1 VGARIEKGRLPPQ
14 IHCLLGNVENTANAD
29 LYIESAQD
37 HLAVR
42 DTHETGD
49 ARGPRRSRMRAVLPW
64 ILRFRLELILIVALG
79 GLALATGMTAAPLV
93 DWDEATYA
101 EVAHEAIANHSYLD
115 FTWNGQAYV
124 KKPPLLFWALIGSF
138 KALGESEFAA
148 RLPSVAAG
156 LATLLLIYLTAAGV
170 AGRLAGTLAA
180 LAPLQF
186 YFFIARGGRDCATD
200 APLLFFLTLA
210 LYALLHARE
219 DRRFCALAGVAS
231 GLAILSKG
239 LAGIIPLIIAPLAV
253 FVLPGFEAV
262 GIAGLAIIFG
272 CALAVA
278 APWYLYEALHNP
290 LFWTSFVHHETI
302 ARVAGHLEDETHP
315 GWYTLHGF
323 WKEVHFLWPLVL
335 PLAAFAVV
343 VIRRR
348 TLRGTFVAGA
358 CWLGSIGPAMGLW
371 MVWLVVALSAAGAVQ
386 TKLPWYILPA
396 FVPTALLAGTLAA
409 RALEYRGP
417 MRGAVAGLGALALA
431 LMLVHAPVRWHAI
444 ALTYHRERL
453 RSRPSYAMGLKA
465 RRTAALLD
473 GGRLYFAG
481 VELPTLVYYSEM
493 HVEFVKAPGGLEPI
507 TDPAAGEPPP
517 LDPND
522 LALIDAQGDLM
533 PIANLSS
540 EWDISGP
547 NAP

>member
-1 VGARIEKGRLPPQ
+1 M
-14 IHCLLGNVENTANAD
+14 ENSANAL
-29 LYIESAQD
+29 LYSDTAPD
-37 HLAVR
+37 H
-42 DTHETGD
+42 HEASD
-49 ARGPRRSRMRAVLPW
+49 APEDDGASGPRRLSARAVLPW

-79 GLALATGMTAAPLV
+79 GFALATGMTAAPLV

-156 LATLLLIYLTAAGV
+156 LATLLLIYLTAAGA

-210 LYALLHARE
+210 LYAMLRARE

-239 LAGIIPLIIAPLAV
+239 LAGVIPLIIAPVAV

-262 GIAGLAIIFG
+262 GVAGLAVIFG

-278 APWYLYEALHNP
+278 APWYLYEALCNP
-290 LFWTSFVHHETI
+290 LFWTIFVHHETL
-302 ARVAGHLEDETHP
+302 ARVAGHLEDEIHP

-323 WKEVHFLWPLVL
+323 WKEIHFLWPLIL
-335 PLAAFAVV
+335 PLGAFAVV
-343 VIRRR
+343 VVRRR
-348 TLRGTFVAGA
+348 TVRGALANAARRLR
-358 CWLGSIGPAMGLW
+358 SISPAMSLW
-371 MVWLVVALSAAGAVQ
+371 IVWLVVALGAACAVQ
-386 TKLPWYILPA
+386 TKLPWYILPT

-417 MRGAVAGLGALALA
+417 MRGAVAGLGALALG
-431 LMLVHAPVRWHAI
+431 LMLVHAPVRWRAI
-444 ALTYHRERL
+444 TLTHNRERL

-465 RRTAALLD
+465 RRTAALRA

-481 VELPTLVYYSEM
+481 IELPTLVYYSEM
-493 HVEFVKAPGGLEPI
+493 HVEFIKAPGGLEPI
-507 TDPAAGEPPP
+507 TDPGAGELPP
-517 LDPND
+517 LDSND
-522 LALIDAQGDLM
+522 LALIDPQGDLV
-533 PIANLSS
+533 PIANLGS

>member
-1 VGARIEKGRLPPQ
+1 MTTVAREIHRLQ
-14 IHCLLGNVENTANAD
+14 GKVENSANAAGC
-29 LYIESAQD
+29 IETASD
-37 HLAVR
+37 N
-42 DTHETGD
+42 DETGDATGAGD
-49 ARGPRRSRMRAVLPW
+49 ARGPGRLCVRAALPW
-64 ILRFRLELILIVALG
+64 MLRFRLELILIVVLG
-79 GLALATGMTAAPLV
+79 GFALASGMTAAPLV

-115 FTWNGQAYV
+115 FTWNGQAYI

-138 KALGESEFAA
+138 KVLGESEFAA

-156 LATLLLIYLTAAGV
+156 LATLVLIYLTAAGV

-210 LYALLHARE
+210 LYAMLHARKG
-219 DRRFCALAGVAS
+219 RRFCALAGVAS

-239 LAGIIPLIIAPLAV
+239 LAGFIPLIIAPLAV

-272 CALAVA
+272 CALVVA
-278 APWYLYEALHNP
+278 APWYLYEALYNP
-290 LFWTSFVHHETI
+290 LFWTIFVHHETL

-323 WKEVHFLWPLVL
+323 WKEIHFLWPLVL
-335 PLAAFAVV
+335 PLGAFAVV
-343 VIRRR
+343 LIRRR
-348 TLRGTFVAGA
+348 MARGALASGARRLR
-358 CWLGSIGPAMGLW
+358 SIRPAMSLW
-371 MVWLVVALSAAGAVQ
+371 IVWLIIALGAACAVQ

-417 MRGAVAGLGALALA
+417 MRGAVVSLGALALA
-431 LMLVHAPVRWHAI
+431 LMLVHAPVRWRAI
-444 ALTYHRERL
+444 ALTHNRERL
-453 RSRPSYAMGLKA
+453 RSRPSYAMGQEA
-465 RRTAALLD
+465 RRTAALRD

-481 VELPTLVYYSEM
+481 IELPTLVYYSEM
-493 HVEFVKAPGGLEPI
+493 HVEFIKASGGLEPI
-507 TDPAAGEPPP
+507 TDPGAGALPP
-517 LDPND
+517 LDSND
-522 LALIDAQGDLM
+522 LALVDPQGDVV
-533 PIANLSS
+533 PIANLGRQW
-540 EWDISGP
+540 EISGP

>member
-1 VGARIEKGRLPPQ
+1 MENNPNLDLSLETAPHNPTLGA
-14 IHCLLGNVENTANAD
+14 AS
-29 LYIESAQD
+29 ES
-37 HLAVR
+37 
-42 DTHETGD
+42 GWSD
-49 ARGPRRSRMRAVLPW
+49 AIGVVASPRRPSARAVLAW
-64 ILRFRLELILIVALG
+64 ILKFRLELILILALG
-79 GLALATGMTAAPLV
+79 GFALASGMTAVPLV

-115 FTWNGQAYV
+115 FTWNGEAYA

-170 AGRLAGTLAA
+170 GGRLAGTLAA

-210 LYALLHARE
+210 LYAILRARE
-219 DRRFCALAGVAS
+219 NRRFCALAGIAS

-253 FVLPGFEAV
+253 FALSGFEV
-262 GIAGLAIIFG
+262 IGMAGLALIFG
-272 CALAVA
+272 CALVVA
-278 APWYLYEALHNP
+278 APWYLYEGLYNP
-290 LFWTSFVHHETI
+290 LFWTSFVHHETL
-302 ARVAGHLEDETHP
+302 ARVVGHLEDETHS
-315 GWYTLHGF
+315 GWYTLQGF

-335 PLAAFAVV
+335 PLGALAVV
-343 VIRRR
+343 AIRRR
-348 TLRGTFVAGA
+348 TVQGMLDRGAGRSV
-358 CWLGSIGPAMGLW
+358 GIGPAMSLW
-371 MVWLVVALSAAGAVQ
+371 MVWLVVALGAACAVQ
-386 TKLPWYILPA
+386 TKLPWYILPS
-396 FVPTALLAGTLAA
+396 FVPTALLAGMLAA

-417 MRGAVAGLGALALA
+417 MRGTVAGLGVLALV
-431 LMLVHAPVRWHAI
+431 LMLVHAPVRWRAI
-444 ALTYHRERL
+444 ALTHHRERL

-465 RRTAALLD
+465 RRSAALED

-481 VELPTLVYYSEM
+481 IELPTLVYYSAM
-493 HVEFVKAPGGLEPI
+493 HVEFIKASGGLEAI
-507 TDPAAGEPPP
+507 MDPGVGEPPL

-522 LALIDAQGDLM
+522 LALIDPQGDLV
-533 PIANLSS
+533 PIANLGR